1 MRNED
6 FLAKNFAEIDARIT
20 QAAQKANRSPS
31 EITLIWVSKRKEA
44 AMVQAAAQAGAI
56 HFGENRIQEAIDK
69 FTTPPEGTLLH
80 IIGPVQ
86 KNKMRKAVAVG
97 DWIHTLSS
105 LEDLDRLNRICIEE
119 QKTINVLI
127 QVNTSEEESKSGVP
141 HQKAES
147 FLNSLPIHS
156 NLLYCGLMTIGKN
169 SGIPEDSRSEFK
181 FLRTLRDTFNNR
193 DERFRFFTELSMGM
207 TNDMHIA
214 IEEGATM
221 IRIGTAL
228 FGARD

>member
-6 FLAKNFAEIDARIT
+6 ILTKNFTEIDARIT
-20 QAAQKANRSPS
+20 RAAQNADRSPS
-31 EITLIWVSKRKEA
+31 EITLIWVSKRKGVD
-44 AMVQAAAQAGAI
+44 MVTAAAQAGAI

-69 FTTPPEGTLLH
+69 FTTPPEGSILH

-86 KNKMRKAVAVG
+86 KNKMRKAVSVG
-97 DWIHTLSS
+97 KWIHTLSS
-105 LEDLDRLNRICIEE
+105 LEDLERLNNICIEE
-119 QKTINVLI
+119 NTQMNVLI
-127 QVNTSEEESKSGVP
+127 QINTSEEESKSGVP
-141 HQKAES
+141 HEKAES

-193 DERFRFFTELSMGM
+193 DERFRSFTELSMGM
-207 TNDMHIA
+207 TDDMHIA